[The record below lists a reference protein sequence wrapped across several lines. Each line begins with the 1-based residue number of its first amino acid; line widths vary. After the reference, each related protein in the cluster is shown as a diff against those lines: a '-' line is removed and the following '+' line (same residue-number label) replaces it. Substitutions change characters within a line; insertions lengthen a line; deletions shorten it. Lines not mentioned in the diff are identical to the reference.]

1 MRMFRALVVVFTFST
16 MLAAAAAFAQGTAP
30 SPAKPAPTPAK
41 ATVTPAKATS
51 AKAAAATAKAP
62 AATPVRAAAVAKSI
76 IGEIVDPGCYLVNGS
91 HGDSHK
97 ECATACAKAGQTL
110 AVLEKK
116 TNKLYLMVAER
127 PGEDPNK
134 GVIDYLA
141 QTVLVKG
148 KVYTRGG
155 ASGIMVAS
163 VEPYSA
169 KAAGN

>member
-1 MRMFRALVVVFTFST
+1 MFRALVVVFTFST
-16 MLAAAAAFAQGTAP
+16 LLAAAVATAQEAAPT
-30 SPAKPAPTPAK
+30 PAKPAPTPAK
-41 ATVTPAKATS
+41 AVATPAKATTAKPAGTK
-51 AKAAAATAKAP
+51 AKAS
-62 AATPVRAAAVAKSI
+62 AATPARGATVAKSI
-76 IGEIVDPGCYLVNGS
+76 IGEIVDPACYLVNGA

-116 TNKLYLMVAER
+116 TNKLYLLVAER
-127 PGEDPNK
+127 PGDDPNK
-134 GVIDYLA
+134 GVIDYIA

-155 ASGIMVAS
+155 TSGIMVAS

>member
-1 MRMFRALVVVFTFST
+1 MKTRKGLVTGISTAL
-16 MLAAAAAFAQGTAP
+16 LALGAGLVFAQGAAP
-30 SPAKPAPTPAK
+30 AGGGATPAKPAAK
-41 ATVTPAKATS
+41 ATTVTPAKPAAP
-51 AKAAAATAKAP
+51 AKAGP
-62 AATPVRAAAVAKSI
+62 VAKSI
-76 IGEIVDPGCYLVNGS
+76 IGEIVDPACFLVNGAK
-91 HGDSHK
+91 GDSHK

-116 TNKLYLMVAER
+116 TNKLYVLVADR

-134 GVIDYLA
+134 GAMDYIA

-155 ASGIMVAS
+155 VSGIMVAS